1 MFGTTSDT
9 AAAQK
14 QCVSGH
20 HSPSE
25 QGKKSTVPGS
35 GEEKLRH
42 LQGYCS
48 QKSWLQHHRAQPH
61 GLEVCRK
68 GPPGM
73 ARAGAVL
80 FSCVLLVMAGGLQC
94 CHAIKILRGKR
105 GKPLS
110 FPALRPVA
118 KDIVRI
124 TWTSETH
131 STHIAEAKPEV
142 KEFAVDFLPDFQGRL
157 RIHPQLLSLEIT
169 ELRSTDADDSP
180 GSADSDTGGPSRS
193 TAGPG
198 MSSEPYAGGGT
209 TPGPGN
215 GQLPDAGGSPGP
227 CGAQGGY
234 CILRGYLVAAVFGPL
249 VILLV
254 VVHVVTRH

>member
-1 MFGTTSDT
+1 MG
-9 AAAQK
+9 A
-14 QCVSGH
+14 
-20 HSPSE
+20 
-25 QGKKSTVPGS
+25 
-35 GEEKLRH
+35 
-42 LQGYCS
+42 
-48 QKSWLQHHRAQPH
+48 
-61 GLEVCRK
+61 LEVCAESGGVR
-68 GPPGM
+68 GVSQHCPAALQHCPWEWRGETQ
-73 ARAGAVL
+73 ASPRIL
-80 FSCVLLVMAGGLQC
+80 QSEGLQC

-169 ELRSTDADDSP
+169 ELRSTDAGQYSAGVDIASKPTSPRKFTYLVLVLDDSP

>member
-1 MFGTTSDT
+1 MD
-9 AAAQK
+9 
-14 QCVSGH
+14 GH
-20 HSPSE
+20 ISPP
-25 QGKKSTVPGS
+25 QSTP
-35 GEEKLRH
+35 
-42 LQGYCS
+42 
-48 QKSWLQHHRAQPH
+48 
-61 GLEVCRK
+61 
-68 GPPGM
+68 
-73 ARAGAVL
+73 
-80 FSCVLLVMAGGLQC
+80 
-94 CHAIKILRGKR
+94 
-105 GKPLS
+105 
-110 FPALRPVA
+110 
-118 KDIVRI
+118 
-124 TWTSETH
+124 
-131 STHIAEAKPEV
+131 
-142 KEFAVDFLPDFQGRL
+142 RL
-157 RIHPQLLSLEIT
+157 TPCPSHT
-169 ELRSTDADDSP
+169 DDSP